1 MIEELKALAEKATP
15 GPWDLCQHLKSVDA
29 DNACSCGYR
38 GVVFGPEHDVAMAV
52 FQPGHERPVRE
63 EEWGSEPPRYPREVE
78 IANSHLIV
86 ALVNNLPAILSALE
100 AVPVMKEALEDI
112 MVGGNHL
119 ALLIGA
125 DHPPYTSDPQEA
137 LEHYGAGDT
146 YEVWCCWRS
155 IMLARQALAALEGK

>member
-1 MIEELKALAEKATP
+1 MTMIEELKALAEKATP
-15 GPWDLCQHLKSVDA
+15 GPWEYETGPALEGRHHSVIDQEEVMVCECYEGTEEQQEA
-29 DNACSCGYR
+29 NAK
-38 GVVFGPEHDVAMAV
+38 
-52 FQPGHERPVRE
+52 
-63 EEWGSEPPRYPREVE
+63 
-78 IANSHLIV
+78 LIV
-86 ALVNNLPAILSALE
+86 ALVNNLPAILSALS

-155 IMLARQALAALEGK
+155 IMLARQALAALETKP